1 VRCRAVGPARAA
13 IGPNTGG
20 LRPYAR
26 DSPADLIKVRLDGE
40 ADEMAD
46 FLRNSDAFIWSI
58 ENDPRLRSTI
68 VTLVLLDRSPDW
80 NALVS
85 RFELLSRTVPMFR
98 QRVVPSPRPAP
109 PRWELDPDF
118 DLAFHLR
125 RVTAPAPADL
135 DTLLEMARLAAMAD
149 FDRAR
154 PLWEAT
160 LIDGLADGGAALLCK
175 LNHALTDGIGAVQ
188 IAMTLY
194 DRTEQY
200 EERPMPTAPVPAT
213 SRHLAGFR
221 DMVAYEAG
229 LATSALTGSLGAAPA
244 VVANGI
250 RRPFSTLGA
259 AYSTAASIL
268 RTARPIR
275 QPGSLIIRERSK
287 IRRLAVHQVPM
298 QALRR
303 AGNVAGG
310 SLNDGFIAAV
320 AGGLRRYHDKHG
332 TAVGDLIVTMPI
344 SIRTATDMVGGNR
357 ATLMRFDVPAGVAD
371 PAHRIRLIH
380 ERTSKQRNE
389 KSLAYTQLIAGALN
403 LAPRW
408 YIGSA
413 LRNVDF
419 VASDVPGFPMPVF
432 LAGAR
437 VRMQYAF
444 SPTIGA
450 GLNVT
455 LLSYVDTCALGIN
468 VDSGAIPDV
477 DVLYDCLVAGFDD
490 VLALAD

>member
-1 VRCRAVGPARAA
+1 
-13 IGPNTGG
+13 
-20 LRPYAR
+20 
-26 DSPADLIKVRLDGE
+26 
-40 ADEMAD
+40 
-46 FLRNSDAFIWSI
+46 
-58 ENDPRLRSTI
+58 
-68 VTLVLLDRSPDW
+68 
-80 NALVS
+80 
-85 RFELLSRTVPMFR
+85 MFR
-98 QRVVPSPRPAP
+98 QRVVPSPRLAP

-125 RVTAPAPADL
+125 KVTAPAPANI
-135 DTLLEMARLAAMAD
+135 DTVLEMARVAAMAD

-160 LIDGLADGGAALLCK
+160 LIDGLADGGAALLCR
-175 LNHALTDGIGAVQ
+175 LNHALTDGIGAVEM
-188 IAMTLY
+188 AMTLF
-194 DRTEQY
+194 DRTERC
-200 EERPMPTAPVPAT
+200 EARTMPKAPVPAAD
-213 SRHLAGFR
+213 RPLGGLR
-221 DMVAYEAG
+221 DVVSFEAG
-229 LATSALTGSLGAAPA
+229 VAANALTGSLRAAPA
-244 VVANGI
+244 FVVNGI
-250 RRPFSTLGA
+250 RRPFSTVSA
-259 AYSTAASIL
+259 ACSTAASIL

-275 QPGSLIIRERSK
+275 RPGSPIMTERRT
-287 IRRLAVHQVPM
+287 IRRLGVHQVPK

-310 SLNDGFIAAV
+310 SLNDAFIAAV

-344 SIRTATDMVGGNR
+344 SIRTPTDPVGGNR
-357 ATLMRFDVPAGVAD
+357 VTLMRFDVPAGVAD

-419 VASDVPGFPMPVF
+419 VASDVPGFPMPVY
-432 LAGAR
+432 LAGAA

-468 VDSGAIPDV
+468 VDTGAIPDF
-477 DVLYDCLVAGFDD
+477 DVFYDCLVAGFDD
-490 VLALAD
+490 VLALANSVDVSS